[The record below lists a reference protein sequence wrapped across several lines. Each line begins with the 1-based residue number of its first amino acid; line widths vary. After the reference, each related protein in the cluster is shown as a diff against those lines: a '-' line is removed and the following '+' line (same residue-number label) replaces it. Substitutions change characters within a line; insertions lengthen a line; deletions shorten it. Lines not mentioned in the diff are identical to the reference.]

1 MTAVAEL
8 TQTPDDLAKEN
19 AALRRQL
26 ETARAMVRDLATAA
40 PINNKALQR
49 QTNFMQRWAD
59 PAKLA
64 ELEQLVYKM
73 LPNAKQIGIKGAQL
87 VARRALA
94 LGLDPFVEGN
104 LWAYVDD
111 GIIRV
116 AIGYLGHRE
125 RIEAAGLKH
134 VEPRAMTPEERALHG
149 LRDIDHGAVFEVW
162 DPRQKDDYDRLGI
175 PYRPVLGV
183 GIWRPDEKKT
193 FIPIGRSGYW
203 RAETRA
209 TNDAGKR
216 AVRQTADT
224 LRWLQGLDGTTV
236 SEDGDLWS
244 VQGDPA
250 AEWTTDPTLTAKA
263 EKMLADLGLTDDL
276 INQALG
282 MDWRKTWMDR
292 EDFKSFAQLV
302 AEQRKHEALE
312 GSFTVRP
319 EPPVT
324 VDKPAASSVQPPVT
338 PSVPVAEPSPAAAP
352 VQPTLFEQPSLCAY
366 TNCDQPGTVT
376 PVGFLCPAHAR
387 AKADEKA
394 ATS

>member
-1 MTAVAEL
+1 MTAVAVIEKSTDEL
-8 TQTPDDLAKEN
+8 EKEN

-49 QTNFMQRWAD
+49 QNNFVQRWAD
-59 PAKLA
+59 PARLA

-73 LPNAKQIGIKGAQL
+73 LPNAKQIGTKGAML

-125 RIEAAGLKH
+125 RMEASGMKML
-134 VEPRAMTPEERALHG
+134 EPRAMTEDERALHG
-149 LRDIDHGAVFEVW
+149 LRDVDHGAVVEVW
-162 DPRQKDDYDRLGI
+162 DPRQKEEYDRFGI

-183 GIWRPDEKKT
+183 GVWRPDEKKT
-193 FIPIGRSGYW
+193 FIPVGRSGYW

-216 AVRQTADT
+216 SVRQTADT
-224 LRWLQGLDGTTV
+224 LRWLQGLDGSSV
-236 SEDGDLWS
+236 SEDGDTWS

-250 AEWTTDPTLTAKA
+250 AEWTQDPTRIAKA
-263 EKMLADLGLTDDL
+263 EEFLTGLGLTDDL
-276 INQALG
+276 VNQALG
-282 MDWRKTWMDR
+282 MDWRKTWMEA
-292 EDFKSFAQLV
+292 EDFTNFVRLV
-302 AEQRKHEALE
+302 ADQRKHEALE
-312 GSFTVRP
+312 GEYRVRP
-319 EPPVT
+319 EPSAV
-324 VDKPAASSVQPPVT
+324 VDKPAT
-338 PSVPVAEPSPAAAP
+338 AAATTP
-352 VQPTLFEQPSLCAY
+352 EAPIQPALFDEKPSLCTY
-366 TNCDQPGTVT
+366 TNCDQPGDVT

-387 AKADEKA
+387 QMADQQVA
-394 ATS
+394 AV